1 VKPIVETDVGNE
13 GVEGSRKMF
22 DEKKINPDDKDDLDD
37 LIKGIAFVPDL
48 TGTYVYAYVHMCV
61 YI

>member
-13 GVEGSRKMF
+13 GVEGSRKMS

-48 TGTYVYAYVHMCV
+48 TGTYAYVHM
-61 YI
+61 